1 MADALEPVVIDVVSD
16 VVCPWC
22 LIGKKRLEKGLALR
36 PDVPVVVHWRPFQL
50 DPTIPDGGWDRTE
63 YMTKKFGSIERV
75 TELHRQIAEMGAD
88 EGIAFD
94 FAAIERSPNTL
105 DAHRLI
111 RWSAEAGLQN
121 EMVDALF
128 TAFFEEGRDVGDPEV
143 LGDIAEEVGL
153 DRDAVMERLDSDADR
168 DAIREEIE
176 RAAAIGIRG
185 VPFFIFAGKIGVSG
199 AEAPE
204 VIAKAL
210 DAVTGEGDR
219 A

>member
-1 MADALEPVVIDVVSD
+1 MADALEPVVVDVVSD

-22 LIGKKRLEKGLALR
+22 YIGKKRLEKGLALR

-63 YMTKKFGSIERV
+63 YMTKKFGSIEHV
-75 TELHRQIAEMGAD
+75 NELQRQIAEMGDD
-88 EGIAFD
+88 EGIVFD
-94 FAAIERSPNTL
+94 FSAIDRSPNTL

-111 RWSAEAGLQN
+111 RWAEEAGLQN

-128 TAFFEEGRDVGDPEV
+128 AAFFEQGRDVGDPEI

-153 DRDAVMERLDSDADR
+153 DRDAIMERFDRNIDR
-168 DAIREEIE
+168 DTVEDDIA

-185 VPFFIFAGKIGVSG
+185 VPFFIFAGKMAVSG

-210 DAVTGEGDR
+210 DAVTEER
-219 A
+219 